1 LARLLRILGVVLIL
15 GGMAHTAGVVQLYV
29 SRGVPD
35 ANRIML
41 DIWIAEAQL
50 SSGALY
56 VAAWR
61 SRRAGSPWRGLAA
74 FGALTMIGF
83 AVPILPVLISRA
95 PLHFWIPNIVY
106 LAISVVILAA
116 AIGDLASAGEP
127 ITGDSKADS
136 QD

>member
-1 LARLLRILGVVLIL
+1 
-15 GGMAHTAGVVQLYV
+15 V

-50 SSGALY
+50 LSGALY

-61 SRRAGSPWRGLAA
+61 SRRTGSPWRGLAA

-83 AVPILPVLISRA
+83 AVPILPVLIARA
-95 PLHFWIPNIVY
+95 PLIFWIPAIVY
-106 LAISVVILAA
+106 LALSLVIVTVTVYRFTATKT
-116 AIGDLASAGEP
+116 SYEP
-127 ITGDSKADS
+127 GSS
-136 QD
+136 SE